1 VIYVTDQALEALG
14 KLREANEAGEGEAI
28 LLYLEEDGS
37 LGLAL
42 AELEEGDN
50 VIEHDGEVVV
60 IVADDLAEALDG
72 LTLHVE
78 EIGDEVEFVVIDD
91 SELLNG
97 SGGDGLVS
105 LN

>member
-1 VIYVTDQALEALG
+1 MIYVTDEALEALAR
-14 KLREANEAGEGEAI
+14 LREANEAGEGEAI

-50 VIEHDGEVVV
+50 VIEQDGQVVV

-78 EIGDEVEFVVIDD
+78 PSGDEFEFVVVGDE
-91 SELLNG
+91 ELGGPNG
-97 SGGDGLVS
+97 AAPADTD
-105 LN
+105 